1 MMRVSGPQK
10 AAILLATLGPEVSAE
25 VLRYLPEQD
34 IEQVTAELLTL
45 DDLATIDSETQSG
58 ILDEAYELSMS
69 PGGMP
74 TSAQDYV
81 WDVLA
86 QVMGETSANEFLKR
100 VRRGKVKGTPF
111 SFMEGTD
118 TAQLA
123 KFLENEHPQITAVIL
138 SHLKP
143 RHSAEILSHLNPDL
157 QRELAERILQLD
169 RVSPEVVREVE
180 EGLSKKLS
188 PMLSRAEPGTE
199 QGIDSLVA
207 ILKWV
212 DRGTEKTILE
222 YLKAN
227 PQLAEQVRQK
237 MFVFEDLVML
247 DDRSVQRV
255 MREVNPKDLPLALRG
270 VSTQIRQLIFR
281 NMSTRARDMLK
292 EELDTMGAQR
302 LSDVE
307 KAQQQI
313 VEVVRRLEEAEEIVI
328 ARGGLS
334 EMLV

>member
-1 MMRVSGPQK
+1 MRISGPQK
-10 AAILLATLGPEVSAE
+10 AAILLATLGPEASAE

-34 IEQVTAELLTL
+34 IERVTAELLAL
-45 DDLATIDSETQSG
+45 DDLAAVDSETQG
-58 ILDEAYELSMS
+58 GVMNEAYELSMVQ
-69 PGGMP
+69 GGMP

-81 WDVLA
+81 WDLLA
-86 QVMGETSANEFLKR
+86 QVMGEASANEFLKR
-100 VRRGKVKGTPF
+100 VRRGKTNDTPF

-138 SHLKP
+138 SYLKP
-143 RHSAEILSHLNPDL
+143 RHGAEILSHLNPDL

-180 EGLSKKLS
+180 EGLSRKLS
-188 PMLSRAEPGTE
+188 PMLSRADPGTE
-199 QGIDSLVA
+199 QGVDSLVA

-255 MREVNPKDLPLALRG
+255 LREVDPRDLPLALRG

-281 NMSTRARDMLK
+281 NMSTRAREMLQ
-292 EELDTMGAQR
+292 EELDTMGPQR

-328 ARGGLS
+328 ARGGLA